1 MKNFTWLLFSL
12 LALSGTAHAKQFEV
26 FDGQFY
32 NGLYYPLVDIIEW
45 GEQHGEKPHM
55 EFHVHS
61 KEKPVEVTAVA
72 GEKNGKPVL
81 WLNFGLTHR
90 GERVCRHVLAPAH
103 FRKGMKLYA
112 YRDNK
117 DADYDNIYVSSEPM
131 KNLPEYTMPE
141 YQRCTDENASN
152 MPEEFAAERK
162 VASEQP
168 ASAVPA
174 PTVNPE
180 KKDPKQIGVDYD
192 NHAVPFS
199 F

>member
-1 MKNFTWLLFSL
+1 MKNLSWLLL
-12 LALSGTAHAKQFEV
+12 LLFASTAHAKQFEV

-32 NGLYYPLVDIIEW
+32 NGLYYPLIDIIEW

-61 KEKPVEVTAVA
+61 KDKPVDVTAVP

-81 WLNFGLTHR
+81 WLMFGLTHR

-117 DADYDNIYVSSEPM
+117 DSDYDNVYVSSEPM
-131 KNLPEYTMPE
+131 KGLAEYTMPE

-152 MPEEFAAERK
+152 MPEEFASERK

-168 ASAVPA
+168 ASPA
-174 PTVNPE
+174 PASTVVPE